1 MSFKD
6 KVTFSMES
14 SADNENV
21 NNTFIINNIRLL
33 KSAAIYGANASGKSN
48 LIKALTCAI
57 LMVRNSNIIQLGGKW
72 NNIKPFMF
80 NDKDAK
86 EPSSFEFVF
95 ITNGIKYNYKFTA
108 DNEKVYEESLEAFY
122 SQKPTL
128 IFSRKNVNEY
138 KFYTPDENKLKA
150 IESKTIDNKLF
161 LTTATNWNYDKT
173 KDAYLWF
180 MNSID
185 TFNSFDSI
193 SIEDIKS
200 YSNND
205 NNIKEFSLKLLK
217 EADIKIK
224 DLHVDYE
231 EKELDD
237 NMINMIVQPLART
250 NGTPKLK
257 NVNIELTHEIIDNKG
272 YPHLYKLNYRDE
284 SSGTQILFTLAPFLK
299 RAFENPRI
307 VIVDELEKS
316 LHPSLVEFL
325 IKVFNN
331 PKINKVNSQL
341 IFTTHA
347 VNLLDLD
354 LFRRDQIWFTEK
366 DDKTGATDLY
376 ALDDFSVRKTE
387 NIQKGYLNGRYGAI
401 PFIKNDTNLWQE

>member
-1 MSFKD
+1 
-6 KVTFSMES
+6 
-14 SADNENV
+14 
-21 NNTFIINNIRLL
+21 
-33 KSAAIYGANASGKSN
+33 
-48 LIKALTCAI
+48 
-57 LMVRNSNIIQLGGKW
+57 
-72 NNIKPFMF
+72 
-80 NDKDAK
+80 
-86 EPSSFEFVF
+86 
-95 ITNGIKYNYKFTA
+95 
-108 DNEKVYEESLEAFY
+108 
-122 SQKPTL
+122 
-128 IFSRKNVNEY
+128 
-138 KFYTPDENKLKA
+138 
-150 IESKTIDNKLF
+150 
-161 LTTATNWNYDKT
+161 
-173 KDAYLWF
+173 